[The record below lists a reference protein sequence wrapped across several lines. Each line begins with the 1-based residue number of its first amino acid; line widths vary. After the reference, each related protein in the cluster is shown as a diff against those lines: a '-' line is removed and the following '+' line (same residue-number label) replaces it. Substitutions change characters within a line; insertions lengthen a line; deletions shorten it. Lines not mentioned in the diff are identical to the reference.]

1 MHVIG
6 ILFELVFDLEKSL
19 KAMTIWDAI
28 SYLIILGM
36 ISVVG
41 VLLYFGYSSL
51 M

>member
-6 ILFELVFDLEKSL
+6 ILLELVYDFEKFL
-19 KAMTIWDAI
+19 KRMTIWDVI

-41 VLLYFGYSSL
+41 VPLYFGISSL

>member
-6 ILFELVFDLEKSL
+6 ILLELVYDFEKFL
-19 KAMTIWDAI
+19 KRMTIWDVI

-41 VLLYFGYSSL
+41 VLLYFGISSL